1 MVTTNQEGFIRIH
14 VIQPLTSCQR
24 VVIESFKSANAGCGG
39 EDGFI
44 PSLAQGHVKFLKKKK
59 KNLPVLELIFFIIFS
74 LRYWI

>member
-1 MVTTNQEGFIRIH
+1 MSSPKTFGCMVTTNQEGFIRIH

-59 KNLPVLELIFFIIFS
+59 KQTFLYLS
-74 LRYWI
+74 